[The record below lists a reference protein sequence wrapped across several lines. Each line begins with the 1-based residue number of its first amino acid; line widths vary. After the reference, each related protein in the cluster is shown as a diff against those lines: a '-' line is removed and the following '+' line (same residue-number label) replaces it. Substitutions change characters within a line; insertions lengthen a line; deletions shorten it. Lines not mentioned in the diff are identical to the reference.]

1 MRAVVEPGV
10 VAVHGEGE
18 EGGVAGGLDPDA
30 GGGGGEVVTILGKIE
45 MFTLGVSFVINGV
58 T

>member
-18 EGGVAGGLDPDA
+18 KGGVAGGLDPDA
-30 GGGGGEVVTILGKIE
+30 GGGGGEVVTILGKIKC
-45 MFTLGVSFVINGV
+45 LV
-58 T
+58 